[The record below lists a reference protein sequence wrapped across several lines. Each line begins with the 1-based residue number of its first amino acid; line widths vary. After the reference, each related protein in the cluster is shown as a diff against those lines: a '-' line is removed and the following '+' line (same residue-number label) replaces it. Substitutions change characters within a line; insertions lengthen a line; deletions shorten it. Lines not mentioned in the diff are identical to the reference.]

1 VLTSLALFLIAVF
14 DIRHHRIPNSFLL
27 LLAFL
32 SLVELDQEITL
43 VHFVFTSALV
53 TLFTYVS
60 RCGYGDSKLAMV
72 LLNFVIPGS
81 QMREFLVNLV
91 IASALLMIIHLIR
104 SHSLRGEIAFAPAL
118 CGAVLAM
125 TP

>member
-1 VLTSLALFLIAVF
+1 VLISLALFLIAVF

-27 LLAFL
+27 LLALF
-32 SLVELDQEITL
+32 SLIELDQEISAG
-43 VHFVFTSALV
+43 HFLHTSALV
-53 TLFTYVS
+53 SFFTLVS

-81 QMREFLVNLV
+81 QMREFLLNLV

>member
-1 VLTSLALFLIAVF
+1 MLTSHALFLIAVF

-27 LLAFL
+27 LLALF
-32 SLVELDQEITL
+32 SLIELDQEISAG
-43 VHFVFTSALV
+43 HFLYTSALV
-53 TLFTYVS
+53 SFFTLVS

-81 QMREFLVNLV
+81 QMREFLLNLV